1 MKIINKILKDFNFFV
16 KFTIQVLPRVFMGD
30 NKLNIISIT
39 EKLHNFFVNNKY
51 VLVSVILGIFLMG
64 FIAFQKVPYFKKDS
78 ASDYLKIEKA
88 FQNWS
93 ANPTNPE
100 LFQKIADLMKKNPL
114 LSSKYDGIIAQR
126 LLWENAK
133 MAGPLSKEVLGRIDN
148 DGLFAKFAK
157 GSLLIANGQFEEAL
171 EEAKNLKSDITNKD
185 SLLYPYNLLRISVL
199 EKQVGNKERELLA
212 WQELEEYISDKKE
225 KAKEF
230 LEAFRVDKSN
240 LAEYIEFRKKALVN

>member
-1 MKIINKILKDFNFFV
+1 
-16 KFTIQVLPRVFMGD
+16 MGD
-30 NKLNIISIT
+30 NKLNIISVT
-39 EKLHNFFVNNKY
+39 EKLHSFFVNNKY

-93 ANPTNPE
+93 ANPTDPE

-133 MAGPLSKEVLGRIDN
+133 MAGTLSKEVLERIDN
-148 DGLFAKFAK
+148 DGLFATFAK

-171 EEAKNLKSDITNKD
+171 EEAKNLKSNIPNKD

-199 EKQVGNKERELLA
+199 EKQVGNKEKELLA
-212 WQELEEYISDKKE
+212 WQELEDYISDKKE